1 MQNIINKRHQE
12 SLKLL
17 TSNVCM
23 KDDDSWKVK
32 SSSADIAY
40 LVGKETSITFL
51 LNADYAL
58 YAFITIPAL
67 VMIVFSVELYVNISL
82 IYTLPR

>member
-1 MQNIINKRHQE
+1 
-12 SLKLL
+12 
-17 TSNVCM
+17 M

-32 SSSADIAY
+32 SSSTDIAY
-40 LVGKETSITFL
+40 LVRKETDIASITVL

-67 VMIVFSVELYVNISL
+67 VMIVFSVELYVNIFTYLYVASVRS
-82 IYTLPR
+82 I